1 MEVVESQALND
12 FFRRLG
18 RVCLGSLAGAGLG
31 AVSFFALDGLI
42 PPAKAN
48 PFAPGYH
55 QNDNRFADGYVQDSN
70 PFAGGYVQDK
80 SVFGFG

>member
-1 MEVVESQALND
+1 MEVDESQSLND

-18 RVCLGSLAGAGLG
+18 RVFLSSLAGAGLG
-31 AVSFFALDGLI
+31 VVSFFALDGLI

-55 QNDNRFADGYVQDSN
+55 QNDNPFADGYVQDSN

-80 SVFGFG
+80 SVFGFD